1 MVTGTTC
8 GDNRGQW
15 ARPRLAAPSRPSN
28 PKETAGSRGIHVP
41 PYKSSGKTKLCARA
55 RRCANGGAR
64 GGNSAL
70 PIVENTRQK
79 QRHLGNPIGWR
90 SPAAAWGLVWLLG
103 QPGDFLSM
111 ATQNSPRAAARARGE
126 FRFGPAGSYGFPLL
140 RNPGNPWRIFRGS
153 LGNPWGSRG
162 NPCRMGQGRARGGPA
177 PRAWRVFPRR
187 VAQGRRV
194 RGGPPSR
201 MACFPAQHGP
211 GPPRARRPRPS
222 RIARSQTEWAR
233 AAARATA
240 SPVARSVS
248 STQGGQGRRAR
259 VGSSARARDQES
271 LRESSGRA
279 SRRTARGLLG
289 LSSGSWISG
298 GRGLLG
304 NLQRVLRMLQSVQ
317 LSLGCH
323 W

>member
-41 PYKSSGKTKLCARA
+41 PHKSPGKTKLCARA

-103 QPGDFLSM
+103 QPGDFLLM

-126 FRFGPAGSYGFPLL
+126 FRFGPAGSYGFPLP

-162 NPCRMGQGRARGGPA
+162 NPCRMGQGRRARGGPA

-187 VAQGRRV
+187 VAQGRRARGGLAHRHQHAFPRRVAQGRSEPAHTETLATPSSHENKFARAEPARNELARAELARAKFARRRATNPARAASCV
-194 RGGPPSR
+194 RGRCVRAPPVR
-201 MACFPAQHGP
+201 VWCE
-211 GPPRARRPRPS
+211 RARRVR
-222 RIARSQTEWAR
+222 ARCAR
-233 AAARATA
+233 AQCARAWCA
-240 SPVARSVS
+240 QP
-248 STQGGQGRRAR
+248 RR
-259 VGSSARARDQES
+259 VRD
-271 LRESSGRA
+271 
-279 SRRTARGLLG
+279 
-289 LSSGSWISG
+289 
-298 GRGLLG
+298 
-304 NLQRVLRMLQSVQ
+304 
-317 LSLGCH
+317 
-323 W
+323 